1 MNYFYNLP
9 PEIQEKIYCQATK
22 LTLQPVL
29 NEIEI
34 VGDILASDMV
44 RLNPLSPPGVPI
56 MPCICLSCVSKKFP
70 KIKNMSVSNLLPI
83 LQFVKKRHRSLKH
96 GSSIYYIPNGYNKYT
111 YICAYHVFP
120 YGQDLIATK
129 EELLKHLADNNITAY
144 KSWTKRMLY
153 KAAMSF

>member
-1 MNYFYNLP
+1 MSMNYFYNLP
-9 PEIQEKIYCQATK
+9 PEIQEKIYYQATK

-29 NEIEI
+29 TEIEI
-34 VGDILASDMV
+34 VYDILDSD
-44 RLNPLSPPGVPI
+44 

-96 GSSIYYIPNGYNKYT
+96 GSPIIYNKYSSL
-111 YICAYHVFP
+111 VQSSP

-129 EELLKHLADNNITAY
+129 EELLKHLTDNNITAY

>member
-1 MNYFYNLP
+1 MSMNYFYNLP
-9 PEIQEKIYCQATK
+9 PEIQEKIYYQATK

-29 NEIEI
+29 TEIEI
-34 VGDILASDMV
+34 VYDILASD
-44 RLNPLSPPGVPI
+44 

-96 GSSIYYIPNGYNKYT
+96 GSPIYYIPNGYNKYT

-129 EELLKHLADNNITAY
+129 EELLKHLTDNNITAY